1 MRRGTDALGLLLL
14 AGLAA
19 LAVGVG
25 ASVIEFGFFKPWELA
40 LFLLVGI
47 AFVAVGL
54 PSHGTSA
61 PKNSK
66 VHGAAAPAAEQ
77 EALAAARGKTKPSPL
92 HDQQFSD

>member
-19 LAVGVG
+19 LA
-25 ASVIEFGFFKPWELA
+25 ASAGMALIEFGLFKPWELA

-54 PSHGTSA
+54 PSPGAAA

-66 VHGAAAPAAEQ
+66 VHGAARPAAEQ
-77 EALAAARGKTKPSPL
+77 EAQAAARGETKTARM